1 MPLGNI
7 NYSPVCITEEVREH
21 VDVDIDAGWTKRG
34 DNGQNVIRSPAS
46 HKRTEDEG
54 DSFQSFSR
62 SIFCFHFLSLLFPE
76 PDFLSNFIQKILFH
90 GGRRRTIFGV
100 ENQAFSQNMSI
111 IILLKFLIIDICR
124 VCIII

>member
-1 MPLGNI
+1 M
-7 NYSPVCITEEVREH
+7 
-21 VDVDIDAGWTKRG
+21 DVDAGWTKRG
-34 DNGQNVIRSPAS
+34 DNCQNVIGGPAS
-46 HKRTEDEG
+46 HKRTENEG

-76 PDFLSNFIQKILFH
+76 PDFLSNFVEEILFH
-90 GGRRRTIFGV
+90 CGRRRTIFGV

-111 IILLKFLIIDICR
+111 IILLKSLIVNICR